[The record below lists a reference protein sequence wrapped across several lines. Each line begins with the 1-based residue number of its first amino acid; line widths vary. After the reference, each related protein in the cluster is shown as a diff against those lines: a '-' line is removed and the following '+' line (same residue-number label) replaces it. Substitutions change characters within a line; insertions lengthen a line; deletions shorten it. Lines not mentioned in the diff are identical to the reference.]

1 MNEFVIDN
9 SDNESDFDVNFILG
23 KVSKKAADIGF
34 AEVETQEDGIKGM
47 QGVNKNPE
55 RGDNVMTVAYAYT
68 VLGEANLVKKG
79 EVKAFYHY
87 AAIHTEYAST
97 FDLNPNPIKDAVGD
111 IKAAFKDAGLK
122 TDHINAWG
130 ELWLGGVE
138 VDDEELGDKF
148 NSSLYYMLSSLHQ
161 DVNWPTGP
169 GGLPTNGYWGNAF
182 WDNDMWSMLA
192 VLPWWPELAQTGIQ
206 YRYDRLPWAQ
216 VYAKAHKA
224 SGLYYPWQTAATGSA
239 VDLVEFTNILEKH
252 TGGDI
257 SNTLRMFWDV
267 THEESFLNKIKQIN
281 EGIC

>member
-1 MNEFVIDN
+1 VIDN
-9 SDNESDFDVNFILG
+9 SDNESDFDVNFKLA

-34 AEVETQEDGIKGM
+34 VEVETQEDGIKGM
-47 QGVNKNPE
+47 QGVNENPE
-55 RGDNVMTVAYAYT
+55 RGDNVNTVAYAYT
-68 VLGEANLVKKG
+68 VVGETNLVKKG
-79 EVKAFYHY
+79 EVKTFYHY
-87 AAIHTEYAST
+87 AAIHVEYASP
-97 FDLNPNPIKDAVGD
+97 LEKNPNPIKDAVRD
-111 IKAAFKDAGLK
+111 IKAAINDAGLK
-122 TDHINAWG
+122 ADHVSAWG
-130 ELWLGGVE
+130 ELWQGGVE

-169 GGLPTNGYWGNAF
+169 GGIPTNGYWGNAF

-216 VYAKAHKA
+216 VYAKAHQA
-224 SGLYYPWQTAATGSA
+224 SGLYYPWQTAATGGA
-239 VDLVEFTNILEKH
+239 VDLAEFSNSLEKH

-267 THEESFLNKIKQIN
+267 THDESFLNKIK
-281 EGIC
+281 